1 MHQKTNRKTYRS
13 KHRPPPASIATKVCT
28 NTLQCRIKSRRPC
41 EIEEL
46 NLKTLVRN
54 YDLIAVEM
62 YGDVVMLIIENGQY
76 HGLTGIAPR
85 IWECLETPHTIDE
98 LLVDLFHRTLQ
109 RKCWC
114 RMLTFFDRHA

>member
-1 MHQKTNRKTYRS
+1 M
-13 KHRPPPASIATKVCT
+13 
-28 NTLQCRIKSRRPC
+28 
-41 EIEEL
+41 
-46 NLKTLVRN
+46 RN

-109 RKCWC
+109 RKYWC